1 MKIALYNVTTTTK
14 TGGVESFVWELARN
28 LATQYPNCQVDII
41 GGKSPKGFSHI
52 DPGPRVRIITRPYLP
67 RETMRRLPIIN
78 KMYGLTKLVER
89 LTFGLITLPLLWREH
104 YDLIHIQKPYDLPIA
119 KLIRLLRGTKIL
131 FGCHGKDFFPL
142 DTLFSKKLD
151 GAVSCSHYNAA
162 TVQEH
167 YGLLPEV
174 VYNGIDVDLFSPHP
188 PRPELRQKYAEPT
201 EKILMW
207 VGRLVRWK
215 GLQYLIE
222 ALPILNERGLRLKVL
237 VAGTGEYK
245 PELEKLV
252 GQLGVSEQ
260 IIWLG
265 NLPNRDLPDYYAISE
280 ATIGTSFANETFGIA
295 LCEAAACERPLVA
308 SNFGGFKEVV
318 RDGET
323 GYHYEPQNSRDL
335 ADKLAKLLCD
345 PAQAQIMGK
354 AGRQF
359 VVENFTWQR
368 VAKRVYR
375 VYQEVLG
382 KQEQETRSKEHE

>member
-28 LATQYPNCQVDII
+28 LATQYPDCQVDII
-41 GGKSPKGFSHI
+41 GGKSPKGFIHL
-52 DPGPRVRIITRPYLP
+52 DPGARVRIITRPYLP

-78 KMYGLTKLVER
+78 KMYGLTKLLER
-89 LTFGLITLPLLWREH
+89 LTFGLITLPLLWREC
-104 YDLIHIQKPYDLPIA
+104 YDIIHIQKPYDLPIA

-142 DTLFSKKLD
+142 DRLFSKNLD
-151 GAVSCSHYNAA
+151 GAVSCSLYNAA

-174 VYNGIDVDLFSPHP
+174 VYNGIDVDLFSPHSP
-188 PRPELRQKYAEPT
+188 SSELRQKYAEPD
-201 EKILMW
+201 EKLVMW

-222 ALPILNERGLRLKVL
+222 ALPLLNERGLKLKVL

-245 PELEKLV
+245 PELEKLA
-252 GQLGVSEQ
+252 GQSGVSAQ

-265 NLPNRDLPDYYAISE
+265 NLPNRDLPDYYAVSE
-280 ATIGTSFANETFGIA
+280 AIIGTSFANETFGIA
-295 LCEAAACERPLVA
+295 LCEAAACERPIVA

-318 RDGET
+318 REGET
-323 GYHYEPQNSRDL
+323 GFHYEPQNPRDL

-345 PAQAQIMGK
+345 PTQAQIMGE

-368 VAKRVYR
+368 VAERVYR
-375 VYQEVLG
+375 AYQEVLVLQ
-382 KQEQETRSKEHE
+382 KQEARNKEQE

>member
-1 MKIALYNVTTTTK
+1 
-14 TGGVESFVWELARN
+14 
-28 LATQYPNCQVDII
+28 
-41 GGKSPKGFSHI
+41 
-52 DPGPRVRIITRPYLP
+52 
-67 RETMRRLPIIN
+67 MRRLPIIN

-104 YDLIHIQKPYDLPIA
+104 YDIIHIQKPYDLPIA
-119 KLIRLLRGTKIL
+119 KVARLLRGTKIL

-142 DTLFSKKLD
+142 DRLFSKKLD
-151 GAVSCSHYNAA
+151 GAVSCSQYNAA

-188 PRPELRQKYAEPT
+188 PRPELRQKYVAPD
-201 EKILMW
+201 EKIVLW

-222 ALPILNERGLRLKVL
+222 ALPLLNERGLRLKVL

-245 PELEKLV
+245 PELEKLA
-252 GQLGVSEQ
+252 GKLGVKEQ

-280 ATIGTSFANETFGIA
+280 AIIGTSFANETFGIA

-318 RDGET
+318 REGET
-323 GYHYEPQNSRDL
+323 GYHYQPQNSRDL

-345 PAQAQIMGK
+345 PTQAQIMGK

-368 VAKRVYR
+368 VAERVYR
-375 VYQEVLG
+375 AYQEVLG
-382 KQEQETRSKEHE
+382 EQKQEARSKEQE